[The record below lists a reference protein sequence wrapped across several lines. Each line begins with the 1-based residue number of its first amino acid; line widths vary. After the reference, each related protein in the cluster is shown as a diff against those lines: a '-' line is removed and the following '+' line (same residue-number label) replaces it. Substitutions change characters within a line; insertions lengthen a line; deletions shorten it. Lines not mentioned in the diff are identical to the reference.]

1 MGRNTGEE
9 GFLSSMIA
17 KLLRRYYFPRSLG
30 NNAYSKLPKAEIGKR
45 LSSLDLLVVDID
57 DTIAPHYTVG
67 IANRIFLDC
76 FFRCF
81 FDAAYKGIGKIETTK
96 DALKIVFR
104 SFARKRWRLSKETRH
119 WRTLASLAVAGTH
132 MYFCRFVRNRN
143 NFLDFWHI
151 SNEHLIKRFISVMK
165 RNNIHFRGYFY
176 SKQELKRS
184 LYPGVQELFL
194 GTKKL
199 NPRLEIL
206 CMSQSFSEKNGG
218 VHAYASLIPCSSFH
232 SNRVR
237 CKEDG
242 TIASEELSIPNAK
255 AKRKIVERQKC
266 KQGSIGI
273 LANEYEDRE
282 LIGMPNVTLCILNNA
297 PVALWKKGHVLVDK
311 DYGGLC

>member
-1 MGRNTGEE
+1 MGRNTCEE

-30 NNAYSKLPKAEIGKR
+30 NKGYANISKQELQKR

-151 SNEHLIKRFISVMK
+151 SNEHLIKYFISVMK
-165 RNNIHFRGYFY
+165 RNNIHFRRYFY
-176 SKQELKRS
+176 SKEELKRS
-184 LYPGVQELFL
+184 LYPGVREFFL
-194 GTKKL
+194 WIKKI

-206 CMSQSFSEKNGG
+206 CMSQSFSEKKGG
-218 VHAYASLIPCSSFH
+218 VHACASLIPCSSFH

-237 CKEDG
+237 CREDG

-255 AKRKIVERQKC
+255 AKRKVAERQKC

-282 LIGMPNVTLCILNNA
+282 LINMPNVSLCILNNA
-297 PVALWKKGHVLVDK
+297 PIALWKKGHVLVHK
-311 DYGGLC
+311 EYKGL